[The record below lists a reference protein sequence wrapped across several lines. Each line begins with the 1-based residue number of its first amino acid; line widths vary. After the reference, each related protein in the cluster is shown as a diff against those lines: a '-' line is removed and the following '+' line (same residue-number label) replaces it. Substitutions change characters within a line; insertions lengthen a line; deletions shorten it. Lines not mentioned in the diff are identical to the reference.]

1 VRTSRGPFREGEAG
15 MLLPAGVR
23 IDGNSGAV
31 APSTGSYTKKLR
43 DLTGLYRD
51 KSAFQALV
59 QGGDPVA
66 YEVIDYRWKDSD
78 LAFGTTIMAPGKVG
92 DEYFMT
98 RGHFHERRECGE
110 TYYTQSGEGILLL
123 QSRDGETRTVEM
135 KPGICAFI
143 PPDWAHRSINPGAG
157 KLVFV
162 WHCATDAGHEYGEIL
177 EKGMRKLVV
186 ERNGRPAVVDNPNYV
201 S

>member
-1 VRTSRGPFREGEAG
+1 

-23 IDGNSGAV
+23 IDGTSGAV
-31 APSTGSYTKKLR
+31 TPATGSYTKHVGELA
-43 DLTGLYRD
+43 GLYRD
-51 KSAFQALV
+51 KVAFASAVAD
-59 QGGDPVA
+59 GDPVA
-66 YEVIDYRWKDSD
+66 YQVIDYRHADSD
-78 LAFGTTIMAPGKVG
+78 LAFGTTIMSPGRIG
-92 DEYFMT
+92 DEFFMT

-110 TYYTQSGEGILLL
+110 TYYTQSGEGLLLL
-123 QSRDGETRTVEM
+123 QSRDGEVRTVEM

-143 PPDWAHRSINPGAG
+143 PPDWAHRSINTGKE

-177 EKGMRKLVV
+177 QKGMRKLVV
-186 ERNGRPAVVDNPNYV
+186 ERGGRVEVVDNPNFA